1 MYFADTNYISTEE
14 AKLKISFSKSNSFL
28 LLHLNIRSL
37 QKVFD
42 KLIDFLATLDFEFKV
57 ICISETWC
65 SEYVSCNSLHK
76 VSNYNSIHQT
86 RDNGKTG
93 GGVAIFIHN
102 TLIYNIKQ
110 DLSINNDNIE
120 ALCKEINNK
129 NGKNIFINTEYKQ
142 PAGICSEFEKY
153 LKDFTNKAKNNGKD
167 LYIVGDVNLNLLA
180 HSTNSKV
187 KDDLNITRYQKN

>member
-1 MYFADTNYISTEE
+1 M
-14 AKLKISFSKSNSFL
+14 

-76 VSNYNSIHQT
+76 VSNYNSINQT

-129 NGKNIFINTEYKQ
+129 NDKNIFINTEYKQ
-142 PAGICSEFEKY
+142 LAGICSEFEKY